1 MKDFLKHVLA
11 TIVGLFGFGIVMLIL
26 GFISLIGIM
35 VSGNGTTKIDD
46 NSVLVINLQG
56 DINEKAEED
65 FIGRLTGNRINQLG
79 LNELK
84 DAIKKAQDNDKIKGI
99 YLQAGVLQSDYA
111 TLQELRN
118 TLADFK
124 KSGKWIIAYGDSYTQ
139 GAYYLTSIAN
149 KLYLNP
155 EGMLDW
161 HGIAARIQFNKG
173 LYDKVGLKYQVFK
186 VGKFKSYTERY
197 TEEQMSD
204 PNHEQVKRY
213 INGLWDIMVADV
225 SKSRNIAPTKLRQLA
240 DSTLFLNDNKMLVSN
255 KIVDGL
261 LYYDQLKAAMKKQLG
276 IDEDE
281 DINQVTVGDVIEASE
296 EDTKGDAIAVYYC
309 EGAIVRMPSESL
321 FGGEK
326 EIVSDVVCSDLADLA
341 DDDDVKA
348 VVLRINSGGGDAYAS
363 EQLWRQVKLL
373 NAKKPVVVS
382 MSGMAASGAY
392 YMSMGARWLVAQPTT
407 LTGSIG
413 IFACLPDFSELYN
426 QKLGIRF
433 DEEKTN
439 EMATFSYPIG
449 MVPMARHFN
458 ATEATAIQNYV
469 NRGYVLFRQRVA
481 EGRKMKT
488 AQVEDVA
495 QGRVWL
501 GTDAL
506 RLKLVDQLGGLEEAM
521 TKAAQL
527 AKLKKYHAEEYPLV
541 GSLLEQLLNQAEN
554 HNNYLDSHMRMVL
567 GEFYQPFVELRN
579 ARNRELLQARIPF
592 TLDVK

>member
-56 DINEKAEED
+56 DISEKAEED

-197 TEEQMSD
+197 TE
-204 PNHEQVKRY
+204 
-213 INGLWDIMVADV
+213 
-225 SKSRNIAPTKLRQLA
+225 
-240 DSTLFLNDNKMLVSN
+240 
-255 KIVDGL
+255 
-261 LYYDQLKAAMKKQLG
+261 
-276 IDEDE
+276 
-281 DINQVTVGDVIEASE
+281 
-296 EDTKGDAIAVYYC
+296 
-309 EGAIVRMPSESL
+309 
-321 FGGEK
+321 
-326 EIVSDVVCSDLADLA
+326 
-341 DDDDVKA
+341 
-348 VVLRINSGGGDAYAS
+348 
-363 EQLWRQVKLL
+363 
-373 NAKKPVVVS
+373 
-382 MSGMAASGAY
+382 
-392 YMSMGARWLVAQPTT
+392 
-407 LTGSIG
+407 
-413 IFACLPDFSELYN
+413 
-426 QKLGIRF
+426 
-433 DEEKTN
+433 
-439 EMATFSYPIG
+439 
-449 MVPMARHFN
+449 
-458 ATEATAIQNYV
+458 
-469 NRGYVLFRQRVA
+469 
-481 EGRKMKT
+481 
-488 AQVEDVA
+488 
-495 QGRVWL
+495 
-501 GTDAL
+501 
-506 RLKLVDQLGGLEEAM
+506 
-521 TKAAQL
+521 
-527 AKLKKYHAEEYPLV
+527 
-541 GSLLEQLLNQAEN
+541 
-554 HNNYLDSHMRMVL
+554 
-567 GEFYQPFVELRN
+567 
-579 ARNRELLQARIPF
+579 
-592 TLDVK
+592 

>member
-56 DINEKAEED
+56 DISEKAEED

-197 TEEQMSD
+197 TEEQMSE

-276 IDEDE
+276 IDQDE

-521 TKAAQL
+521 AKAAQL

-541 GSLLEQLLNQAEN
+541 GSFLDQLLNQAEN

>member
-26 GFISLIGIM
+26 GFISLVGIM

-56 DINEKAEED
+56 DISEKAEED

-197 TEEQMSD
+197 TEEQMSE

-261 LYYDQLKAAMKKQLG
+261 LYYDQLKAAMKS
-276 IDEDE
+276 
-281 DINQVTVGDVIEASE
+281 NWVSTR
-296 EDTKGDAIAVYYC
+296 TKT
-309 EGAIVRMPSESL
+309 S
-321 FGGEK
+321 
-326 EIVSDVVCSDLADLA
+326 
-341 DDDDVKA
+341 
-348 VVLRINSGGGDAYAS
+348 
-363 EQLWRQVKLL
+363 
-373 NAKKPVVVS
+373 
-382 MSGMAASGAY
+382 
-392 YMSMGARWLVAQPTT
+392 
-407 LTGSIG
+407 
-413 IFACLPDFSELYN
+413 
-426 QKLGIRF
+426 
-433 DEEKTN
+433 
-439 EMATFSYPIG
+439 
-449 MVPMARHFN
+449 
-458 ATEATAIQNYV
+458 
-469 NRGYVLFRQRVA
+469 
-481 EGRKMKT
+481 
-488 AQVEDVA
+488 
-495 QGRVWL
+495 
-501 GTDAL
+501 
-506 RLKLVDQLGGLEEAM
+506 
-521 TKAAQL
+521 TK
-527 AKLKKYHAEEYPLV
+527 
-541 GSLLEQLLNQAEN
+541 
-554 HNNYLDSHMRMVL
+554 
-567 GEFYQPFVELRN
+567 
-579 ARNRELLQARIPF
+579 
-592 TLDVK
+592 

>member
-56 DINEKAEED
+56 DISEKAEED

-197 TEEQMSD
+197 TEEQMSE

-296 EDTKGDAIAVYYC
+296 ENSQGDAIAVYYC

-567 GEFYQPFVELRN
+567 GEFYQPFVELHN

>member
-56 DINEKAEED
+56 DISEKAEED

-124 KSGKWIIAYGDSYTQ
+124 KNGKWIIAYGDSYTQ

-197 TEEQMSD
+197 TEEQMSE

-439 EMATFSYPIG
+439 EMATFSYPVG

-541 GSLLEQLLNQAEN
+541 GSFLEQLLNQAEN

>member
-56 DINEKAEED
+56 DISEKAEED

-124 KSGKWIIAYGDSYTQ
+124 KNGKWIIAYGDSYTQ

-197 TEEQMSD
+197 TEEQMSE

-469 NRGYVLFRQRVA
+469 NRGYVLFRRRVA

-541 GSLLEQLLNQAEN
+541 GSFLEQLLNQAEN

>member
-56 DINEKAEED
+56 DISEKAEED

-124 KSGKWIIAYGDSYTQ
+124 KNGKWIIAYGDSYTQ

-197 TEEQMSD
+197 TEEQMSE

-541 GSLLEQLLNQAEN
+541 GSFLEQLLNQAEN

>member
-56 DINEKAEED
+56 DISEKAEED

-139 GAYYLTSIAN
+139 GAYYLTSVAN

-197 TEEQMSD
+197 TEEQMSE

>member
-56 DINEKAEED
+56 DISEKAEED

-197 TEEQMSD
+197 TEEQMSE

-439 EMATFSYPIG
+439 EMATFSYPVG

-541 GSLLEQLLNQAEN
+541 GSFLEQLLNQAEN

>member
-56 DINEKAEED
+56 DISEKAEED

-197 TEEQMSD
+197 TEEQMSE

-276 IDEDE
+276 IDQDE

-469 NRGYVLFRQRVA
+469 NRGYVLFRRRVA

-541 GSLLEQLLNQAEN
+541 GSFLEQLLNQAEN

>member
-26 GFISLIGIM
+26 GFISLVGIM

-56 DINEKAEED
+56 DISEKAEED

-197 TEEQMSD
+197 TEEQMSE

-276 IDEDE
+276 IDQDE

-521 TKAAQL
+521 AKAAQL

-541 GSLLEQLLNQAEN
+541 GSFLDQLLNQAEN

>member
-56 DINEKAEED
+56 DISEKAEED

-197 TEEQMSD
+197 TEEQMSE

-521 TKAAQL
+521 AKAAQL

-541 GSLLEQLLNQAEN
+541 GSFLEQLLNQAEN

>member
-56 DINEKAEED
+56 DISEKAEED

-161 HGIAARIQFNKG
+161 HGIAARMQFNKG

-197 TEEQMSD
+197 TEEQMSE

-276 IDEDE
+276 IDQDE

-567 GEFYQPFVELRN
+567 GEFYQPFLELRN

>member
-56 DINEKAEED
+56 DISEKAEED

-197 TEEQMSD
+197 TEEQMSE

-276 IDEDE
+276 IDQDE

-449 MVPMARHFN
+449 MVPIARHFN

-541 GSLLEQLLNQAEN
+541 GSFLEQLLNQAEN

>member
-56 DINEKAEED
+56 DISEKAEED

-197 TEEQMSD
+197 TEEQMSE

-281 DINQVTVGDVIEASE
+281 DINQVTVGDVIDASE
-296 EDTKGDAIAVYYC
+296 EDSQGDAIAVYYC
-309 EGAIVRMPSESL
+309 EGSIVRMPSESL

-521 TKAAQL
+521 AKAAQL

-541 GSLLEQLLNQAEN
+541 GSFLEQLLNQAEN

>member
-56 DINEKAEED
+56 DISEKAEED

-124 KSGKWIIAYGDSYTQ
+124 KNGKWIIAYGDSYTQ

-197 TEEQMSD
+197 TEEQMSE

-373 NAKKPVVVS
+373 NAQKPVVVS

-541 GSLLEQLLNQAEN
+541 GSFLEQLLNQAEN

>member
-56 DINEKAEED
+56 DISEKAEED

-197 TEEQMSD
+197 TEEQMSE

-521 TKAAQL
+521 AKAAQL

-541 GSLLEQLLNQAEN
+541 GSFLEQLLNQAEN

-592 TLDVK
+592 TFDVK

>member
-26 GFISLIGIM
+26 GFISLVGIM

-56 DINEKAEED
+56 DISEKAEED

-197 TEEQMSD
+197 TEEQMSE

-281 DINQVTVGDVIEASE
+281 DINQVTVGDVIDASE
-296 EDTKGDAIAVYYC
+296 EDSQGDAIAVYYC

-392 YMSMGARWLVAQPTT
+392 YMSMGARWLIAQPTT

-469 NRGYVLFRQRVA
+469 NRGYVLFRRRVA

-541 GSLLEQLLNQAEN
+541 GSFLEQLLNQAEN

>member
-56 DINEKAEED
+56 DISEKAEED

-124 KSGKWIIAYGDSYTQ
+124 KNGKWIIAYGDSYTQ

-197 TEEQMSD
+197 TEEQMSE

-439 EMATFSYPIG
+439 EMATFGYPIG
-449 MVPMARHFN
+449 MVPIARHFN

-469 NRGYVLFRQRVA
+469 NRGYVLFRRRVA

-541 GSLLEQLLNQAEN
+541 GSFLEQLLNQAEN

>member
-26 GFISLIGIM
+26 GFISLVGIM

-56 DINEKAEED
+56 DISEKAEED

-197 TEEQMSD
+197 TEEQMSE

-469 NRGYVLFRQRVA
+469 NRGYVLFRRRVA

-541 GSLLEQLLNQAEN
+541 GSFLEQLLNQAEN